1 MNKYN
6 YDYITPIKEQLD
18 RHMLTHCSMFVTVGN
33 GGSESPRWY
42 NFIDYDAIS
51 KQLTIGS
58 TQRSDLFFDVDCTGL
73 NIKRIDVAE
82 FWPQF
87 KDYRTNFLKTHFKTI
102 DRV

>member
-1 MNKYN
+1 MNK

-18 RHMLTHCSMFVTVGN
+18 RHMMTHCAMFVAIGN

-42 NFIDYDAIS
+42 NFRDYDLNT
-51 KQLTIGS
+51 KQLRIGS
-58 TQRSDLFFDVDCTGL
+58 TQRSNLFFYVDCTEL
-73 NIKRIDVAE
+73 DIKRIDVGD

-87 KDYRTNFLKTHFKTI
+87 KEYRTNFLESNFKTI